1 MVGIYISTYCECIRP
16 RVGSHRLAFTTYA
29 TGLGPSCSHHPQI
42 SSPAPSPASTKTG
55 GHFIGMA
62 MGMSMTSDPQHHSMG
77 GSMNG
82 MSYSHGLFD
91 CIYHTL
97 HRPNFYSNE
106 IIRKVVPAGSKDENG
121 RRSLVANWTCWNLC
135 SPRPAI
141 RTSSCEKKWP
151 SRSVCRNLVSRF
163 GSRTAGPNVASSR
176 NNSSNNTT
184 MPSVA
189 KAKAEKSGYANEQRR
204 LILRLPAKRA
214 TSIRPIPALSACP
227 ALRWRHLRQRWKS
240 PTSWFHR
247 LTAI

>member
-1 MVGIYISTYCECIRP
+1 MSWTSDVGSKYFILSYITIISCIVDLLIPYSCILDHYNMFLFMVGIYISTYCECIRP

-151 SRSVCRNLVSRF
+151 SRSTCRNLVSR
-163 GSRTAGPNVASSR
+163 
-176 NNSSNNTT
+176 
-184 MPSVA
+184 
-189 KAKAEKSGYANEQRR
+189 
-204 LILRLPAKRA
+204 
-214 TSIRPIPALSACP
+214 
-227 ALRWRHLRQRWKS
+227 
-240 PTSWFHR
+240 
-247 LTAI
+247 